1 VSGRATPQRTC
12 VACRRVD
19 DKRAFVR
26 MVRDRD
32 GEVHVD
38 PTGKAP
44 GRGASVCPTLA
55 CFESAVSGKRL
66 ASALRVSLI
75 EEDVERLRR
84 EFEDVLQER
93 GASASG
99 TGW

>member
-1 VSGRATPQRTC
+1 MSHRATPQRTC

-26 MVRDRD
+26 LVRDGD

-44 GRGASVCPTLA
+44 GRGASVCPAIA
-55 CFESAVSGKRL
+55 CFESAISARRL
-66 ASALRVSLI
+66 TSALRVSLV
-75 EEDVERLRR
+75 EEDVERLRH
-84 EFEDVLQER
+84 EFEDVLQDR
-93 GASASG
+93 GASASR
-99 TGW
+99 TGR